1 MWKRLAGGKQHPN
14 KLSLR
19 GSLAHHRISPKG
31 QQPTSGRSSRV
42 GVTQIGWSPILID
55 AGTGISTGTWHW

>member
-31 QQPTSGRSSRV
+31 QQPTSGPV
-42 GVTQIGWSPILID
+42 EVTQISWLPILMNASAD
-55 AGTGISTGTWHW
+55 RHFNREMAW